1 MGRAYGI
8 RSQLAVAFE
17 STYGTPPSGNWYRMP
32 FYSSTLSAEQPLIEN
47 RLLGYGRSP
56 LQPVQDMVS
65 VDGEIVVPVE
75 LNSVGVWLR
84 AFFGPM
90 GVSGTGP
97 FTHTVIIP
105 RWDIPSLSI
114 EIGTPEV
121 PRYFVYSGC
130 RVESLRWQMQTSG
143 LLQAT
148 VRLVGQGETQS
159 SSSSAGSPTPPGN
172 VSTQLQA
179 GHFHGAI
186 LRSSN
191 SLGNIVSADITIS
204 NNLSVVKTIRN
215 DAKIDG
221 ADPTILTCTGQI
233 VARFADTTLLQQA
246 INNTPAVT
254 EFKYDLPGAAILTIL
269 FDNVFLQRPR
279 LEIQGPDG
287 IQVTFPFQASSV
299 SPGGLLG
306 TVSLTND
313 VSAY

>member
-1 MGRAYGI
+1 MARAYGI
-8 RSQLAVAFE
+8 RSQLAVVFE
-17 STYGTPPSGNWYRMP
+17 TTYGTPPSGNWYRMP

-47 RLLGYGRSP
+47 RLLGYGRAP

-75 LNSVGVWLR
+75 LNSFGLWLR
-84 AFFGPM
+84 AFFGTM
-90 GVSGTGP
+90 TVTGTGP
-97 FTHTVIIP
+97 YTHTVTFP
-105 RWDIPSLSI
+105 RWDIPSLSV

-148 VRLVGQGETQS
+148 VKLVGHGETQS

-186 LRSSN
+186 RRADNL
-191 SLGNIVSADITIS
+191 LGNIVSADITFS

-233 VARFADTTLLQQA
+233 VARFADTTLLQDA
-246 INNTPAVT
+246 VNNTAANMI
-254 EFKYDLPGAAILTIL
+254 FGYDLPGATAWTCKLY
-269 FDNVFLQRPR
+269 NAFLQRPR

-299 SPGGLLG
+299 APGDVLG
-306 TVSLTND
+306 YSILTND